1 MRESGHT
8 WNVFGKFV
16 GCLVE
21 TLRGESG
28 IRGVVAQLGAEAVRM
43 VTVLYLH
50 RRGLST
56 MNAAHSES
64 LPQTLQLLILGITS
78 IMRVSPSPTRRSSGR
93 YEYSQRNRRDSPT
106 LNGIQESY
114 ILQLA
119 AVAAEH
125 LAANAAVVSSSNHC
139 KPLLAAVARKAHFI
153 RHPQVGTE
161 LCLCMKRIAHERRSH
176 LAYSL
181 CYLRLNEL
189 ILSYSV
195 CLCPQRQ
202 PNPLVPPSHWVQE
215 RRCNPL

>member
-1 MRESGHT
+1 
-8 WNVFGKFV
+8 
-16 GCLVE
+16 
-21 TLRGESG
+21 
-28 IRGVVAQLGAEAVRM
+28 
-43 VTVLYLH
+43 
-50 RRGLST
+50 
-56 MNAAHSES
+56 
-64 LPQTLQLLILGITS
+64 
-78 IMRVSPSPTRRSSGR
+78 MRVSPSPTRRSSGR

-181 CYLRLNEL
+181 CYLRLNER